1 MRYDGSLISLNGKRY
16 SNIISYV
23 IQRNKLWSEDTG
35 RNMAGSMKGSL
46 VGRFPK
52 LKIQIGPGYNEDE
65 ISELI
70 NVLDMA
76 SFTLRYYSGKYKTYL
91 TAEYY
96 AGDYDEELLLAIKDK
111 LYFNTISVN
120 LIPIESEAEHVKDT

>member
-1 MRYDGSLISLNGKRY
+1 MKYDGSLISLNGKRY

-23 IQRNKLWSEDTG
+23 IQRSKLWSEDTG

-52 LKIQIGPGYNEDE
+52 LKIQIGPGYDEDKM
-65 ISELI
+65 SELI
-70 NVLDMA
+70 NILDMA
-76 SFTLRYYSGKYKTYL
+76 SFSVRYYSSKYKTYL
-91 TAEYY
+91 TADYY
-96 AGDYDEELLLAIKDK
+96 AGDYDEELLLAIKEN

-120 LIPIESEAEHVKDT
+120 LTPMESEAVHVRED